1 MIGDGAA
8 DFEDGV
14 AATLEGAGG
23 GRHGGPGF
31 LLLPLLG
38 TALIGGGGQVDGRSS
53 GTVGITPS
61 LLLLELLLLFEVVEM
76 GEWLD
81 RRE

>member
-23 GRHGGPGF
+23 GRHGGPG
-31 LLLPLLG
+31 LLPLLG

>member
-23 GRHGGPGF
+23 GRHGGPG
-31 LLLPLLG
+31 LLLG
-38 TALIGGGGQVDGRSS
+38 TALIGGGGQVDGHSS

-61 LLLLELLLLFEVVEM
+61 LLLLELLLLPLFEVVEM

>member
-23 GRHGGPGF
+23 GRHGGPG
-31 LLLPLLG
+31 LLPLLG

-53 GTVGITPS
+53 DTVGITPS
-61 LLLLELLLLFEVVEM
+61 LLLLELLLFEVVEM

>member
-1 MIGDGAA
+1 M
-8 DFEDGV
+8 
-14 AATLEGAGG
+14 LEGAGG
-23 GRHGGPGF
+23 GRHGGPG
-31 LLLPLLG
+31 LLLG
-38 TALIGGGGQVDGRSS
+38 TALISGGGQVDGRSS

-61 LLLLELLLLFEVVEM
+61 LLLPELLLFEVVEM

>member
-23 GRHGGPGF
+23 GRHGGPG
-31 LLLPLLG
+31 LLLLG

-53 GTVGITPS
+53 DTVGITPS
-61 LLLLELLLLFEVVEM
+61 LLLLELLPLFEVVEM